1 MNEIGNK
8 FDKKI
13 CENASKLENKFI
25 NYLKKSD
32 LRKKVQKKFSEEIG
46 NKTFNDFF
54 NKIEVLKGKE
64 KNFIESKNI
73 KDKCGKLDK
82 FVNKVIYSKHTY

>member
-13 CENASKLENKFI
+13 FENASKLENNFI
-25 NYLKKSD
+25 NYVKKSNV
-32 LRKKVQKKFSEEIG
+32 RKKVQKKFPEEID

-54 NKIEVLKGKE
+54 YKIEVLKGKE
-64 KNFIESKNI
+64 KIFLN
-73 KDKCGKLDK
+73 LR
-82 FVNKVIYSKHTY
+82 T